1 MLTSAREQVLLP
13 KTNPKRDKA
22 GMADATG
29 RPDPLRRGVAWGAI
43 LIGSAVP
50 NIISRVAGH
59 GSPYLL
65 PVTQTILLVLVAIFA
80 DRSRR
85 LKPLTGF
92 LLTIAIVRL
101 GWFAIAPMLDDW
113 TPLHH
118 VIANASWGAQQFLDR
133 LLLAF
138 GALLLLSTFIGRGF
152 SREDLFLRVGD
163 LSAPA
168 RPERLLWFR
177 KPIPWTR
184 LGPQL
189 LIVFGIALPLFLF
202 ISLRPDFGRLPHLW
216 PLLPWALATA
226 GLNAANE
233 EFQFRCVPL
242 AHLRNALPP
251 REALWLTA
259 IFFGLGHY
267 FGQPSG
273 PIGVA
278 MATVAGWIWAKSIVE
293 TRGIGWAFG
302 IHMVQDVVIF
312 CFLALSVQP
321 S

>member
-1 MLTSAREQVLLP
+1 MLTSAHEQFHLP
-13 KTNPKRDKA
+13 ETDPSRDNA
-22 GMADATG
+22 ITAEASD
-29 RPDPLRRGVAWGAI
+29 RPDPLRRAVAWGAM

-65 PVTQTILLVLVAIFA
+65 PVTQTIVLVLAAIFA
-80 DRSRR
+80 DRTRR

-101 GWFAIAPMLDDW
+101 GWFAIAPVLDDW
-113 TPLHH
+113 GPLHH
-118 VIANASWGAQQFLDR
+118 AVANASWGAQQFLER
-133 LLLAF
+133 LTLAV

-152 SREDLFLRVGD
+152 SRNDLFLRVGD

-168 RPERLLWFR
+168 RPERILWFR
-177 KPIPWTR
+177 KPIPWTQ

-189 LIVFGIALPLFLF
+189 LIVFGVVLPAFLFLT
-202 ISLRPDFGRLPHLW
+202 LRPDFGQLSRLW
-216 PLLPWALATA
+216 NLLPWALATA

-278 MATVAGWIWAKSIVE
+278 MATIAGWIWAKSIVE

-312 CFLALSVQP
+312 CFLALSAKP